1 MDFDFKVI
9 GAEDF
14 IKSLEKLDERTSD
27 EVFREF
33 ARTAAKIEA
42 DAKRNA
48 PVARKKGHQGGTLRR
63 SITSKTTR
71 IGNDRFEA
79 RVGTNVFYAPWQEEG
94 TKRGIPALH
103 YLQNAFDSN
112 LEGFKEGILRIVRSM
127 KL

>member
-9 GAEDF
+9 GAEEF
-14 IKSLEKLDERTSD
+14 IKSLEHLDEQTGN

-33 ARTAAKIEA
+33 AKTAAKVEA

-71 IGNDRFEA
+71 IGNDKFEA
-79 RVGTNVFYAPWQEEG
+79 RVGTNVFYAPYQESG

-103 YLQNAFDSN
+103 YLENAFNSN
-112 LEGFKEGILRIVRSM
+112 LEGFKEGLLRIVRSM